1 MLYVISIFYLV
12 IRVFVRYFGELY
24 SLFLIIVFFLN
35 KDIIE
40 MWIRELMLNKF
51 LLKLINLISVK
62 LSFINKG

>member
-1 MLYVISIFYLV
+1 MLYVISIFDLI

>member
-1 MLYVISIFYLV
+1 MLYVISIFDLV

-51 LLKLINLISVK
+51 LLKLINLKFVK
-62 LSFINKG
+62 LSFIYKG